1 MLYISSCFLISYITN
16 NFLKNQYFNNGLY
29 FNKQICLSLLFRSY
43 YSLWLYD
50 GGKKYSKLKFKF
62 YTLTILRE
70 NFETF
75 NLIRVK
81 SVGPE
86 MKLQIA
92 TFFINLWL
100 HCDKTGRRIYWQVFK
115 SARNWLPAW
124 GRDLA
129 TLTILRKNMSEHERQ
144 FRGHS

>member
-1 MLYISSCFLISYITN
+1 MLYFSSCFLISYITN
-16 NFLKNQYFNNGLY
+16 NFLKNQYFNKGLY

-50 GGKKYSKLKFKF
+50 GGKKYSKLEFKF

-92 TFFINLWL
+92 TFFIKGN
-100 HCDKTGRRIYWQVFK
+100 R
-115 SARNWLPAW
+115 
-124 GRDLA
+124 
-129 TLTILRKNMSEHERQ
+129 ILRYGCRTFDTFLGFSDFFLWSPHETMKIKVV
-144 FRGHS
+144 